1 MMLDKYFET
10 IASEGL
16 MGEFKFLDSSDEF
29 YWVPPGFNSPITYDS
44 VRKILVQSAGMF
56 QSVENTWDTLKIYP
70 LTASLPKYTGRL
82 RSIIVDTAG
91 RRTSMRLVE
100 TGIVIKREDG
110 WKLLSEQTSLLPS
123 YLD

>member
-1 MMLDKYFET
+1 MLDKYFET

-70 LTASLPKYTGRL
+70 LTASLANYTGRL

>member
-70 LTASLPKYTGRL
+70 LTASLANYTGRL